1 MQKKIQA
8 VLVVVVLFLLCS
20 VSMFAQV
27 SQQPA
32 TQSGSGAG
40 AQSNNVNEQ
49 DIEMLKEGPTRTAE
63 ADHRAKHEPYCR
75 RSNQVLAYL

>member
-27 SQQPA
+27 SQQPRDA
-32 TQSGSGAG
+32 ERFGGG
-40 AQSNNVNEQ
+40 
-49 DIEMLKEGPTRTAE
+49 RTVE
-63 ADHRAKHEPYCR
+63 
-75 RSNQVLAYL
+75 